1 MIKASG
7 RIWGG
12 KLTLEAMDL
21 KIPANLFTVSN
32 LPSTSLKYS
41 EQPSNFF
48 ENDSGNSALVI
59 LKAFPGNCGSFWY
72 NSSVIKGIIGC
83 KSLIPFSR
91 HMNNVRAVCSLSSA
105 VPLMNKGL
113 VA

>member
-12 KLTLEAMDL
+12 KLTLEAIDL

-48 ENDSGNSALVI
+48 ENDSGN
-59 LKAFPGNCGSFWY
+59 
-72 NSSVIKGIIGC
+72 
-83 KSLIPFSR
+83 
-91 HMNNVRAVCSLSSA
+91 
-105 VPLMNKGL
+105 
-113 VA
+113 